1 MLCSFERNLDL
12 IPLCAKRRNGLQK
25 RGAVV
30 LSYLAD
36 FSVTGRLTGRLD
48 QPAECFAETLRKRQ
62 GDLPSALQMT
72 GWSEVMTML
81 SPISSASEVPAA
93 LMWRVPSST

>member
-1 MLCSFERNLDL
+1 MRQKAKWTAKTRGSSFPNR
-12 IPLCAKRRNGLQK
+12 
-25 RGAVV
+25 

-93 LMWRVPSST
+93 LM